1 MFLVIFG
8 GVILIK
14 LIFFSFFLNI
24 ETYYIIFLLYLYY
37 VEWCIYSGFDINFD
51 GDEDDDDS

>member
-14 LIFFSFFLNI
+14 LIFFSFFLKI
-24 ETYYIIFLLYLYY
+24 DICIILFFYYI
-37 VEWCIYSGFDINFD
+37 EWCIYSGFDINFD
-51 GDEDDDDS
+51 GDEEDDDS